1 MSDENALYFGD
12 NLEILRK
19 YIPDESVDL
28 VYLDPPFNSDR
39 AYNIFFQDKTEKK
52 SSAQIRAFEDTWIW
66 GEAPQQAFD
75 EIMRGDFPV
84 ELKETLQ
91 AFLDFMS
98 TSDLMAYLTMMA
110 IRLVELHRV
119 LKSTGSLYLHC
130 DPTASHYLK
139 VLLDQVFGIKFFRN
153 EIVWRRAQP
162 KSHAI
167 VRFSNSHDILLA
179 YSKTDRAIFNPQ
191 YTPNDPEYIA
201 KFYRYVEPDTG
212 RKFALGD
219 LLNPNKDRPN
229 LTYEFPPDSGIVR
242 VWRWTKDRMLKAWE
256 EGRVVIPSKGK
267 IPRFKRYL
275 DEMPG
280 RPVTDLWADIEHL
293 HGSSEE
299 SLQYPTQKPLAL
311 LERVIESSSNE
322 GDVVLDPFCG
332 CGTAVAAAEKL
343 GRKWIGIDVT
353 HLAISLIKKRMKDH
367 FPDAKF
373 ETHGEPQSPES
384 AKALFDQSPFQFE
397 SWAVSLLGGQP
408 YKSTG
413 GGDTGIDG
421 FLYFQ
426 DFEKRFHR
434 IIIEVKGGKFQ
445 PKDVRALAH
454 VLDREKAPVGIL
466 IALNEPTRG
475 MLKEAAALGKWQM
488 PGSNREYPVLQI
500 CTIQDFF
507 DGKKPDLP
515 DTSETLKK
523 AKRVLRD
530 KDKPRKLL

>member
-1 MSDENALYFGD
+1 MSDANALYFGD

-19 YIPDESVDL
+19 YILDESIDL

-39 AYNIFFQDKTEKK
+39 AYNIFFRDKTEKK
-52 SSAQIRAFEDTWIW
+52 SSAQIRAFEDTWHW
-66 GEAPQQAFD
+66 GEAPQHAFD

-84 ELKETLQ
+84 ELKETLR
-91 AFLDFMS
+91 AFLDFMG

-110 IRLVELHRV
+110 IRVVELHRV
-119 LKSTGSLYLHC
+119 LRPTGSLYLHC

-139 VLLDQVFGIKFFRN
+139 VLLDQIFGIKCFRN
-153 EIVWRRAQP
+153 EIIWKRAQP
-162 KSHAI
+162 KSHAS
-167 VRFSNSHDILLA
+167 VRFSNSHDVLLSYGKSGRVFFA
-179 YSKTDRAIFNPQ
+179 PVHIPH
-191 YTPNDPEYIA
+191 DPDYVS
-201 KFYRYVEPDTG
+201 KFYKYTEAGTG
-212 RKFALGD
+212 RRYRLDNLA
-219 LLNPNKDRPN
+219 NPNKNRPN
-229 LTYEFPPDSGIVR
+229 LTYEFPPGSGTVR
-242 VWRWTKDRMLKAWE
+242 VWRWTKDRMAKAWTD
-256 EGRVVIPSKGK
+256 GRVVLPPKGK
-267 IPRFKRYL
+267 VVAYKRFL

-280 RPVTDLWADIEHL
+280 TPITDLWTDIEHL
-293 HGSSEE
+293 HGSHDE
-299 SLQYPTQKPLAL
+299 SLNYPTQKPLAL
-311 LERVIESSSNE
+311 LERIVLTSSNE
-322 GDVVLDPFCG
+322 GDTVLDPFCG

-343 GRKWIGIDVT
+343 GRRWVGIDIT

-373 ETHGEPQSPES
+373 EVHGEPKS
-384 AKALFDQSPFQFE
+384 ADSAQALFEQSAFQFE

-421 FLYFQ
+421 FLYFK
-426 DFEKRFHR
+426 DYKKKFHR

-445 PKDVRALAH
+445 PRDVRSLAH
-454 VLDREKAPVGIL
+454 VLDREKAPLGVL
-466 IALNEPTRG
+466 IALHEPTRG
-475 MLKEAAALGKWQM
+475 MLKEAAALGKWRM

-507 DGKKPDLP
+507 DGRKPDLP

-530 KDKPRKLL
+530 KEKQPKLL